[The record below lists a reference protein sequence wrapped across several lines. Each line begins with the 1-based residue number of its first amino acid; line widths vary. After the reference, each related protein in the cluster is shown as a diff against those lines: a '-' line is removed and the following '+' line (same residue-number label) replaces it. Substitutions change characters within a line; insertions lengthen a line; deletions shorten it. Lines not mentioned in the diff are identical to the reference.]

1 MMCKGTAKDRP
12 AFAPLCSISN
22 TMSFRK
28 APLALFT
35 VLAFSCAEPNMKD
48 TPATAAQANSLSE
61 GVTVMLKSA
70 EGTFVACEIG
80 LEGEDKATLVASR
93 PQAGDWERF
102 TMFTK
107 DDGRIVLQA
116 ANGKYI
122 CADDY
127 RAGLLVADRDKPGD
141 WETFTIEPKDGGKVA
156 IKTHNGSYVSA
167 DFGLEGARRGR
178 LIGDRKEQKDWEL
191 FTIVPD
197 TTVLP

>member
-1 MMCKGTAKDRP
+1 MMRKGTAKDRP
-12 AFAPLCSISN
+12 AFAPLRSISN
-22 TMSFRK
+22 TMSIRI
-28 APLALFT
+28 APIALFA
-35 VLAFSCAEPNMKD
+35 VLAVSCAEPNMKD

-61 GVTVMLKSA
+61 GVTVMLQSA

-80 LEGEDKATLVASR
+80 LEGEDKAILVASR

-107 DDGRIVLQA
+107 EDGRIVLQA

-178 LIGDRKEQKDWEL
+178 LIGDRKEQKEWEL

>member
-1 MMCKGTAKDRP
+1 MCKGTFADRP
-12 AFAPLCSISN
+12 TFAPLRSIS
-22 TMSFRK
+22 TMIAIRT
-28 APLALFT
+28 APVALFA

-48 TPATAAQANSLSE
+48 TPTTVAEENTLSD

-70 EGTFVACEIG
+70 EGTFVACELQ

-107 DDGRIVLQA
+107 ADGRVVLQA
-116 ANGKYI
+116 ANGKYV

-178 LIGDRKEQKDWEL
+178 LIGDRKEQKEWEL